1 MAAQLSGGMTDL
13 YAVIGNPI
21 SQSKSPVIHA
31 AFAASLG
38 HDVEYRAIEAP
49 LDGFRSAIEAFR
61 AAGGLGLNVTAPF
74 KLDAF
79 ELSTVRSQPVQRA
92 EASNCLRF
100 VNGRVE
106 AENFDGTGLRIDI
119 EDNLATPLAG
129 RRILILGAGG
139 AARGVLAPLLAGNPA
154 ALVLAN
160 RSITKAV
167 AIAEIFPGVEP
178 CALDN
183 LGRYTGFDVVIN
195 ATSAGLHG
203 EVMALSA
210 LIFADGA
217 LAYDLSYGKGLTSF
231 LHTAKSAGVDRLHDG
246 VGMVVEQAAESFAWW
261 RGVRP
266 ATRDIIAQLTKPL
279 T

>member
-1 MAAQLSGGMTDL
+1 MTDL

-21 SQSKSPVIHA
+21 SQSKSPAIHA

-49 LDGFRSAIEAFR
+49 LDGFRNSIEAFR

-74 KLDAF
+74 KLEAF

-100 VNGRVE
+100 VDGRVE
-106 AENFDGTGLRIDI
+106 AENFDGVGLRIDI

-129 RRILILGAGG
+129 RRVLILGAGG
-139 AARGVLAPLLAGNPA
+139 AARGILAPLLASNPA
-154 ALVLAN
+154 ALMLAN

-167 AIAEIFPGVEP
+167 AIAELFSGVEP
-178 CALDN
+178 CALDG
-183 LGRYTGFDVVIN
+183 LGRHTGFDVVIN

-203 EVMALSA
+203 EAMALSA
-210 LIFADGA
+210 SIFANGA

-231 LHTAKSAGVDRLHDG
+231 LYAAKSAGVERLHDG

-266 ATRDIIAQLTKPL
+266 TTRDIIAQLTKPL
-279 T
+279 N